1 MCASSPHI
9 NAKLHDVPAQ
19 HENLR
24 QAQYHA
30 NLDYDAAPKWI
41 AIGSV
46 ECRSSNGGGVPETP
60 PTQQNRN
67 GIFKFWLIT
76 KQQRFQLKGS
86 AKFLA
91 VALSPLFVQRTCIWI
106 HTKNLRILTS
116 KHPWKQQDEA
126 FFVKLLS
133 SGENFIQWAIY
144 TQESPSLPQK
154 KESTPRQQMF
164 IPDNTFVIFNHL
176 RNANLSAKKRNSWL
190 ETT

>member
-1 MCASSPHI
+1 MKKLDDKKIKGISIELDKSTKLNELDDTILDFKKKIDTCASSPHI

-67 GIFKFWLIT
+67 GIFKF
-76 KQQRFQLKGS
+76 
-86 AKFLA
+86 
-91 VALSPLFVQRTCIWI
+91 
-106 HTKNLRILTS
+106 
-116 KHPWKQQDEA
+116 
-126 FFVKLLS
+126 
-133 SGENFIQWAIY
+133 
-144 TQESPSLPQK
+144 
-154 KESTPRQQMF
+154 
-164 IPDNTFVIFNHL
+164 
-176 RNANLSAKKRNSWL
+176 
-190 ETT
+190 

>member
-1 MCASSPHI
+1 MHIVHSKGPSETSAIARPDFGFQKKFDTCASSPHI

-67 GIFKFWLIT
+67 NISKFWLIT
-76 KQQRFQLKGS
+76 KT
-86 AKFLA
+86 AKI
-91 VALSPLFVQRTCIWI
+91 S
-106 HTKNLRILTS
+106 
-116 KHPWKQQDEA
+116 
-126 FFVKLLS
+126 
-133 SGENFIQWAIY
+133 
-144 TQESPSLPQK
+144 TQG
-154 KESTPRQQMF
+154 R
-164 IPDNTFVIFNHL
+164 D
-176 RNANLSAKKRNSWL
+176 
-190 ETT
+190 